1 MPAIV
6 SQIYLPD
13 THQDQ
18 RLDSN
23 FALNASINMW
33 HPIQLLGQL
42 EYSLPCRNILTV
54 LPTFKKKEA
63 I

>member
-1 MPAIV
+1 MPTIV

-23 FALNASINMW
+23 FALNASINMR

-42 EYSLPCRNILTV
+42 EYSLLCRNILTV
-54 LPTFKKKEA
+54 LPT
-63 I
+63 